1 MANHHAIIKYKIM
14 NMKILGLKKLEKKII
29 KNGDLV
35 TSYKTYSL
43 GDGLWSIEMMD
54 ENKRTVKEFVG
65 RNGTRHGE
73 EADDLYLK
81 MEEWKNKINHS
92 YMEYKAPDGSR
103 GSYNYFKREID
114 KGRLHGLVV
123 SF

>member
-1 MANHHAIIKYKIM
+1 
-14 NMKILGLKKLEKKII
+14 
-29 KNGDLV
+29 
-35 TSYKTYSL
+35 
-43 GDGLWSIEMMD
+43 MMD

-92 YMEYKAPDGSR
+92 YMEYRAPDGSR

>member
-1 MANHHAIIKYKIM
+1 M

-65 RNGTRHGE
+65 RNGTRPGE
-73 EADDLYLK
+73 ESDDLYAE
-81 MEEWKNKINHS
+81 MDVWKNRINHS
-92 YMEYKAPDGSR
+92 YFEYRAPDGSR
-103 GSYNYFKREID
+103 GSYNYFKREIE

>member
-54 ENKRTVKEFVG
+54 ENKRTVKEFHALEKKPTTSTQKWMCGEIKLTIPILSTEPPMVVG
-65 RNGTRHGE
+65 DRITI
-73 EADDLYLK
+73 L
-81 MEEWKNKINHS
+81 
-92 YMEYKAPDGSR
+92 
-103 GSYNYFKREID
+103 
-114 KGRLHGLVV
+114 KGRLIKVDYMA
-123 SF
+123 

>member
-1 MANHHAIIKYKIM
+1 
-14 NMKILGLKKLEKKII
+14 
-29 KNGDLV
+29 
-35 TSYKTYSL
+35 
-43 GDGLWSIEMMD
+43 MD

-73 EADDLYLK
+73 EADDLYAE
-81 MEEWKNKINHS
+81 MDAWRNKTSYS

-114 KGRLHGLVV
+114 KGRLHSLVV

>member
-81 MEEWKNKINHS
+81 MEEWN
-92 YMEYKAPDGSR
+92 MEYKAPDGSR

>member
-1 MANHHAIIKYKIM
+1 M
-14 NMKILGLKKLEKKII
+14 NMKILGLKKITKRVI

-65 RNGTRHGE
+65 E
-73 EADDLYLK
+73 EADDLYAE
-81 MEEWKNKINHS
+81 MGVWRNKVNYS

-103 GSYNYFKREID
+103 GSYNYFKREAE

>member
-1 MANHHAIIKYKIM
+1 M
-14 NMKILGLKKLEKKII
+14 NMKILGLKKLEKRII
-29 KNGDLV
+29 KNSDLV
-35 TSYKTYSL
+35 LSYRTYSL

-54 ENKRTVKEFVG
+54 ENKRTVREFVG
-65 RNGTRHGE
+65 RNGTRPGE
-73 EADDLYLK
+73 EADDLYAE
-81 MEEWKNKINHS
+81 MEEWKNKVNYS
-92 YMEYKAPDGSR
+92 YTEYRAPDGSR